1 MFCVFPVKMHRTP
14 GPTLWWETQACRSV
28 FPANV
33 YGSPARFHAESG
45 LFLPEDALHKVTR
58 RDGVR
63 HTTWEDLLDATR
75 VRLRAQDATL
85 LNRSFSSCRHVFC
98 EHVGVP
104 LSVQTRV
111 RPVRGL
117 LHPQN
122 RTHFTVP
129 IEKVASSSIKREYH
143 YRHLVGCDHK
153 NALSVFAHM
162 FNSTACEYAG
172 SFHWTPSKTSVVTV
186 RNPFR
191 RFLSSL
197 VDHGDL
203 RCNDASCP
211 LLREARHLVRQMA
224 SREIEM
230 KLFPPHA
237 TIHFYTQ
244 SYFLSATDM
253 SGAPIAWTRILRL
266 EETQPAFRE
275 NQKEDYSH
283 IMSFLQQDR
292 VLKCDICRVYRQ
304 DFVCFG
310 YTGCEGCEP

>member
-1 MFCVFPVKMHRTP
+1 MLTTRR
-14 GPTLWWETQACRSV
+14 PTLWWDTRACSSV
-28 FPANV
+28 FPADV
-33 YGSPARFHAESG
+33 YDSSTRFHAESG
-45 LFLPEDALHKVTR
+45 LFLPRDTSRPVTQ

-63 HTTWEDLLDATR
+63 HTTWEDLLDETH
-75 VRLRAQDATL
+75 VRLRAEDLNL
-85 LNRSFSSCRHVFC
+85 LSRNFSSCRQVFC

-104 LSVQTRV
+104 LAVKTRV

-117 LHPQN
+117 LHPRN
-122 RTHFTVP
+122 RTHFTIP
-129 IEKVASSSIKREYH
+129 IEKVASSSIKREYD

-153 NALSVFAHM
+153 NALGVFAHM

-197 VDHGDL
+197 VDHGHLTCD
-203 RCNDASCP
+203 DASCS
-211 LLREARHLVRQMA
+211 LLREARQLARQMA
-224 SREIEM
+224 RREIEM
-230 KLFPPHA
+230 RLFPPHA

-253 SGAPIAWTRILRL
+253 SGAPVRWTRIHRL
-266 EETQPAFRE
+266 EETQPMFRE
-275 NQKEDYSH
+275 NQKDDYSH
-283 IMSFLQQDR
+283 IMNFLHQDR
-292 VLKCDICRVYRQ
+292 ALRCDICRVYRQ